1 MYDFRSKLMELQ
13 LFLLFRRKVVLKRKY
28 ILIIWTSVAL
38 LIAIG
43 GIFIGIHES
52 VLNETIK
59 KADNEINYAN
69 DLLNDGLIQ
78 YEQVNDLKVEIQ
90 ELENVKATRNN
101 QAIKYETKNLVSLN
115 KQIQK
120 IDNEFDKNLGKLY
133 TETQLAQK
141 YVNNKMTNEND
152 RELLVRIL
160 KNAPGRPIS
169 AKPAKVAQLVKQLHT
184 VNQKIGDA
192 LKLKTKDN
200 ANT

>member
-1 MYDFRSKLMELQ
+1 MELQ